1 MADISIDYS
10 QIQLQENIPLSEEEI
25 NRIAIQ
31 KRDFFK
37 DTPGILL
44 AGIIIIALIAAF
56 VLKDEFINFKPYHYV
71 AGICILMTFYFFC
84 YFGIWLIYK
93 YSVKNWEKDIK
104 DGKNQL
110 TSIVTYRHTTEND
123 EYIITFAGRHKH
135 EKIKL
140 PVEKIYYNHYKI
152 GTRVTVT
159 YLKYS
164 KIVLTLNENP

>member
-1 MADISIDYS
+1 MADTSIDYS
-10 QIQLQENIPLSEEEI
+10 QIQLKENIPLSEEEL

-44 AGIIIIALIAAF
+44 AAIIVIALIASF
-56 VLKDEFINFKPYHYV
+56 VLKDEFTNFKFYHYIT
-71 AGICILMTFYFFC
+71 GISILLVFYSFC
-84 YFGIWLIYK
+84 YCIIWGIYK
-93 YSVKNWEKDIK
+93 YSTKNWEKDIK
-104 DGKNQL
+104 DGKNKL
-110 TSIVTYRHTTEND
+110 TSIITYRHKTEND

-140 PVEKIYYNHYKI
+140 PVEKAYYDRYPK
-152 GTRVTVT
+152 GTKVIVT

-164 KIVLTLNENP
+164 KVVLTLNENP